1 MQILEPGDEA
11 VAIAEADRRRGDA
24 ADGRFARGR
33 LGIGPRREPRIRG
46 LAGAGVQAIGDRGR
60 EHRQLVAPAL
70 DVRIA
75 LRDLGEGVPQ
85 VQPRRRALR
94 LERDRDLRA
103 ARLRQLRAGRVTV
116 GEDDAPRRIDLQHL
130 AGHLDAVV
138 VPDEHPSA
146 GPRVDGGAGAP
157 PRRPQRAVGEVLE
170 DGVDGRADVDGAFEE
185 MREGGHGCPLR
196 GRWRAGGTGRAG
208 TRAAPRLA
216 QLGVQL
222 EPPERVAPD
231 ALQLLPDR
239 AERVAAGA
247 VVAETALGAD
257 RHEPGVREGLQLQRH
272 GAERDVGHRRVDVP
286 RAPLLVP
293 HQAQDLLAPGRGK
306 HARTGSIADMS
317 IV

>member
-1 MQILEPGDEA
+1 MTCDP
-11 VAIAEADRRRGDA
+11 
-24 ADGRFARGR
+24 
-33 LGIGPRREPRIRG
+33 
-46 LAGAGVQAIGDRGR
+46 
-60 EHRQLVAPAL
+60 PA
-70 DVRIA
+70 
-75 LRDLGEGVPQ
+75 
-85 VQPRRRALR
+85 
-94 LERDRDLRA
+94 
-103 ARLRQLRAGRVTV
+103 LRQLRAGRVAV

-138 VPDEHPSA
+138 VADEHPSA

-157 PRRPQRAVGEVLE
+157 PRRPERAVGEVLE
-170 DGVDGRADVDGAFEE
+170 DGVDGRADVDGAIEE
-185 MREGGHGCPLR
+185 VREGGHGRPLR
-196 GRWRAGGTGRAG
+196 GGLCEGGGTGRAG

-257 RHEPGVREGLQLQRH
+257 GHEPGVRQGLQLQRH

-286 RAPLLVP
+286 GAALLVP
-293 HQAQDLLAPGRGK
+293 HQPQDLLPPGRREHGQDGQHRRHVNILVK
-306 HARTGSIADMS
+306 TKLLSRRHETAPESRFITTTPESHVNSGSIAVADRARTQTLNLNRRTSPSATTYSLPSMR
-317 IV
+317 